1 MIGQFCPRHRSV
13 ISMLLFKA
21 RVVKTQNATWNSF
34 FLSHC
39 NYLIHPHFV
48 HLSVNHY
55 LPSLFSCAS
64 FSFSS
69 SFPETPNWKYRYIKP
84 TKCYIFHTHYFL
96 SHWFFWITIIS
107 IITTFC
113 NFLNI
118 IKLYRREQRE
128 LSLVWP
134 CHIWPLPQEHLRP
147 RPLPDPCLSSS
158 FSSSFSPSHH
168 FLQVWGMVAHSHQ
181 NY

>member
-1 MIGQFCPRHRSV
+1 MPHEIHSFSLTV
-13 ISMLLFKA
+13 IISFILTLSICLSITIFRLYFLVLLFL
-21 RVVKTQNATWNSF
+21 
-34 FLSHC
+34 FLLLFRRL
-39 NYLIHPHFV
+39 LIENTDTLNLLNVTF
-48 HLSVNHY
+48 
-55 LPSLFSCAS
+55 
-64 FSFSS
+64 
-69 SFPETPNWKYRYIKP
+69 
-84 TKCYIFHTHYFL
+84 FHTHYFL

-113 NFLNI
+113 NFLKI

-147 RPLPDPCLSSS
+147 RPLPGPCLSSS
-158 FSSSFSPSHH
+158 FSSSFSLSHH
-168 FLQVWGMVAHSHQ
+168 FLQVWEMVAHSHQ